1 MRLVI
6 LLLFVLISLNL
17 VSAPMSGESEVDV
30 IIDGDAP
37 SIIILSPGPINYRN
51 NTPILANY
59 NVFDQTHDST
69 WYWLN
74 NGINAS
80 INSSFYL
87 SLAEGNYVLRIY
99 ANDSL
104 SRINF
109 SEVSFTVNNSLP
121 ACSDSICSANENCN
135 SCQQDCGQCSPTQ
148 TNGETGETN
157 GGGGK
162 LAARKTAE
170 EDIINIE
177 ILRPETIGEEV
188 PPEFRV
194 IILGDEVEFVDLD
207 SGEKIALDVPN
218 KEVLY
223 IISFGINN
231 GEASLIVLGDSY
243 NFPKGKIIRVL
254 LDNVEV
260 FMALTELEADNLV
273 VAMSLDENAIRN
285 LFVKFKRANYVLV
298 GIILVLAVVT
308 SILVVWYFRK
318 RNSYT

>member
-1 MRLVI
+1 MRPVI
-6 LLLFVLISLNL
+6 ILLFVLISLNL
-17 VSAPMSGESEVDV
+17 VSAPESEVDV
-30 IIDGDAP
+30 VIDGDAP

-51 NTPILANY
+51 NSPILANY

-87 SLAEGNYVLRIY
+87 NLAEGNYVLRIY

-109 SEVSFTVNNSLP
+109 SEVSFTVNNSL
-121 ACSDSICSANENCN
+121 AGCSDSIYSANENCN

-148 TNGETGETN
+148 TNGETGGTN
-157 GGGGK
+157 GGGGGGGGT
-162 LAARKTAE
+162 LDARK
-170 EDIINIE
+170 DVINIE
-177 ILRPETIGEEV
+177 IPRPETIGEDV

-194 IILGDEVEFVDLD
+194 ITLGEDVEFVDLD
-207 SGEKIALDVPN
+207 SGEKIALEVPN

-223 IISFGINN
+223 IISFSISN

-243 NFPKGKIIRVL
+243 NFPKGKVIRVL
-254 LDNVEV
+254 LDDLEV

-285 LFVKFKRANYVLV
+285 LFVEFKRVNYLLV

-308 SILVVWYFRK
+308 STLVVWYFRK
-318 RNSYT
+318 RNSL